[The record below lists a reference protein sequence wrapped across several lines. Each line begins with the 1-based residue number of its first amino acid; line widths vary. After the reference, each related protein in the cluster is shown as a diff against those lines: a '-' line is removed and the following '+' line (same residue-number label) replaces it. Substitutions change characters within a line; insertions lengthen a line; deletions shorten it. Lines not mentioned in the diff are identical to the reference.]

1 MSIFVHLHNHSE
13 YSLLDGIARCADIA
27 TRVKELGFDAYA
39 LTDHG
44 VMYGALE
51 FYSTMRSAGIKPI
64 IGCEVYVA
72 ARRLEDKDPAQDRS
86 SRHLVLLAQNKTGY
100 VNLMRLTS
108 IAHQHGFYYK
118 PRIDFETL
126 SEVNEGLVAL
136 TACPG
141 GVVAGAFH
149 HGGEQAAREQL
160 ERYLRLFGP
169 ERLFLEIQ
177 YHGLEMEET
186 FRQWARAAAAQ
197 AGVRLVAT
205 NDCHYVH
212 ADDARAHDIALCLRD
227 KKLLTDADRLSYS
240 GEGYYIRSAEQMQE
254 LFADYPDAL
263 ANTRAVADLCE
274 LELNLKEVH
283 FPLFVVPGQEDWFH
297 AADEAQRG
305 TALDEHLRE
314 LTYAG
319 AAKRYGTISDALRDR
334 IEYELSVIIPKGF
347 TAYFLICA
355 EFCAYARSQNIP
367 VGPGRGSAAGSV
379 VAYSLEITDIEP
391 IKYGLYFERFLNPER
406 VELPDFDID
415 FCFRRRDE
423 VITHVKEK
431 YGADRTALII
441 TFMRMKAR
449 AVLKNVGR
457 TKGLEFQYVD
467 RVTKEIR
474 GMNPTIDEA
483 VQASAALR
491 QMMADDPVIA
501 ELIEDGKRLEGIAAH
516 HSVHAAGLVIAPDEL
531 WRYVP
536 VQPHKDSDLLV
547 TQYAMDMVPKTGLVK
562 FDFLALRNL
571 TLIQD
576 TADYIRKYA
585 GIEFDARTVP
595 DDDAETFA
603 MLQRGDAYGVFQFEA
618 PQVKRMMLEA
628 RPENI
633 SDLAAINAAN
643 RPGPLQ
649 SGNTERYLQNRKHR
663 VAGASLYPS
672 IAEILEPTGGVMLFQ
687 EQVLEI
693 ARKLGGFTMGEADLL
708 RKAMGKKNMEVMQAQ
723 EAKFKQGAQERNV
736 PLAEAGEIWD
746 MMATFAGYGFNKA
759 HSVCY
764 AWIAYQTAYLK
775 CHFPHYYMCA
785 MLNNYMGDAAKLS
798 EILAQCRLM
807 RIDVLPP
814 SVNDGAFEFTPAAG
828 GRIIFGL
835 GGIKGLGQSAVDA
848 IVKEREQRGR
858 FRDIADFFKRTK
870 VQGVNRKVL
879 QSLAM
884 AGAFDCL
891 LPERAELIQRLDDI
905 ESFMRGPDKQVSM
918 FTDFEDGGD
927 RPGVLPTREVTPQ
940 DVALLEKQAI
950 GVFLTHHPFADHP
963 MYRDPRYMQLERL
976 HESLQYDP
984 SRWVDKQLPAGGLA
998 GLLTSLVVRT
1008 ANTSNRSYAKAR
1020 LEDPQ
1025 RSIALLIWPKVFE
1038 TAQRLL
1044 AENAPVVVWGKLQIP
1059 EAAEETDEAW
1069 KEAEIVVDRIAAYT
1083 ESTDTALPGAT
1094 PGPPAAAE
1102 QSPAPLQRPAA
1113 PSAPARNP
1121 SPSPAP
1127 GAAQVKPVTRTAKIN
1142 RSNEAQKMEHLSVS
1156 GDDAF
1161 SPLPITWELDL
1172 GQADHDDLSRLA
1184 HMLEHT
1190 QGNCEVRMLLRDVSG
1205 QLRKIK
1211 VDQRFYTSLDV
1222 AQQLEREFPFISTY
1236 PPPAAPLG

>member
-1 MSIFVHLHNHSE
+1 LSSFVHLHNHSE

-27 TRVKELGFDAYA
+27 ARVKELGFDAYA

-51 FYSTMRSAGIKPI
+51 FYSTMRSAGIKPL

-72 ARRLEDKDPAQDRS
+72 ARRLTDKEPAVDRS
-86 SRHLVLLAQNKTGY
+86 SQHLVLLAQDKQGY

-108 IAHQHGFYYK
+108 IAHQQGFYYK

-126 SEVNEGLVAL
+126 SEYNAGLVAL

-141 GVVAGAFH
+141 GVVASAFH

-169 ERLFLEIQ
+169 ERLFLELQ
-177 YHGLEMEET
+177 NHGLDIEAA
-186 FRQWARAAAAQ
+186 FRQWARDIAPQ
-197 AGVRLVAT
+197 VGVRLVAT

-227 KKLLTDADRLSYS
+227 KKLLSDPDRMSYS

-254 LFADYPDAL
+254 LFAEAPEAL
-263 ANTRAVADLCE
+263 ANTRVVADMCN

-283 FPLFVVPGQEDWFH
+283 FPRFIVPGQEEWFET
-297 AADEAQRG
+297 ADETQRS
-305 TALDEHLRE
+305 AAKDEHLRE
-314 LTYAG
+314 MTYAG
-319 AAKRYGTISDALRDR
+319 ALKRYGAVSDTLRDR

-355 EFCAYARSQNIP
+355 EFCAFARSRNIP

-449 AVLKNVGR
+449 AVLKSVGR

-483 VQASAALR
+483 VQASAILR
-491 QMMADDPVIA
+491 QMMAEDPAIA
-501 ELIEDGKRLEGIAAH
+501 ELIDDGKRLEGIAAH

-536 VQPHKDSDLLV
+536 VQPHKESDLLV

-562 FDFLALRNL
+562 FDFLGLRNL

-576 TADYIRKYA
+576 TADYIRKFE
-585 GIEFDARTVP
+585 GIEFDARLIP

-618 PQVKRMMLEA
+618 PQVKRMMLDV

-649 SGNTERYLQNRKHR
+649 SGNTERYLQNRKNR
-663 VAGASLYPS
+663 VVGASLYPS

-723 EAKFKQGAQERNV
+723 EAKFIEGAQERKV
-736 PLAEAGEIWD
+736 PLSEATAIWE

-775 CHFPHYYMCA
+775 CHYPHYYMCA

-814 SVNDGAFEFTPAAG
+814 SVNDGGFEFTPTTD

-848 IVKEREQRGR
+848 VVRERERQGR
-858 FRDIADFFKRTK
+858 FTDLADFLKRTK

-891 LPERAELIQRLDDI
+891 QPERAALIQRLDDI
-905 ESFMRGPDKQVSM
+905 EAFMRGPDKQVALFM
-918 FTDFEDGGD
+918 DFEDGGD

-963 MYRDPRYMQLERL
+963 MYRDQRYMQLEQL
-976 HESLQYDP
+976 HESMQYDP
-984 SRWVDKQLPAGGLA
+984 SRWVDKQLPGSGLA
-998 GLLTSLVVRT
+998 GLLTSLIVRT

-1025 RSIALLIWPKVFE
+1025 RSIAVLIWPKVFE

-1069 KEAEIVVDRIAAYT
+1069 KDAEIVIDRIAAYIAPADPAPHSGPAGAAAM
-1083 ESTDTALPGAT
+1083 EPAT
-1094 PGPPAAAE
+1094 PSPRPQPVPP
-1102 QSPAPLQRPAA
+1102 
-1113 PSAPARNP
+1113 
-1121 SPSPAP
+1121 PAP
-1127 GAAQVKPVTRTAKIN
+1127 GAAQVKPLTRTAKII
-1142 RSNEAQKMEHLSVS
+1142 RTTEAKQMESVLAT
-1156 GDDAF
+1156 GDDSF

-1184 HMLEHT
+1184 QMLEHT
-1190 QGNCEVRMLLRDVSG
+1190 QGNCEVRMLLRDISG

-1236 PPPAAPLG
+1236 NPSGAPLG

>member
-1 MSIFVHLHNHSE
+1 MGDTVLSRFVHLHNHSE
-13 YSLLDGIARCADIA
+13 YSLLDGIARCDDIA
-27 TRVKELGFDAYA
+27 ARVKELGFDTYA

-51 FYSTMRSAGIKPI
+51 FYSTMRKAGLKPI
-64 IGCEVYVA
+64 VGCEVYIA
-72 ARRLEDKDPAQDRS
+72 QRQLTDKDPTTDRR
-86 SRHLVLLAQNKTGY
+86 SRHLVLLAMDKPGY
-100 VNLMRLTS
+100 INLMRLTS
-108 IAHQHGFYYK
+108 IAHQFGFYYK

-126 SEVNEGLVAL
+126 SEFNEGLLAL

-141 GVVAGAFH
+141 GVVADAFH
-149 HGGEQAAREQL
+149 HGGEQPAQEQL
-160 ERYLRLFGP
+160 ERYLRLFGT

-177 YHGLEMEET
+177 YHGLEMEER
-186 FRQWARAAAAQ
+186 FRQWARDAGARL
-197 AGVRLVAT
+197 GVRLVAT
-205 NDCHYVH
+205 NDCHYVN

-227 KKLLTDADRLSYS
+227 KKLLTDTDRMSYS
-240 GEGYYIRSAEQMQE
+240 GEGYYIRSAQEMQA
-254 LFADYPDAL
+254 LFSDYPEAL
-263 ANTRAVADLCE
+263 ANTAIVADMCNLQ
-274 LELNLKEVH
+274 LDLKEVH
-283 FPLFVVPGQEDWFH
+283 FPRFIVPGKEQESESE
-297 AADEAQRG
+297 DEALRNAAQ
-305 TALDEHLRE
+305 DDYLRE

-319 AAKRYGTISDALRDR
+319 AARRYGEVTDALRER

-347 TAYFLICA
+347 SAYFLICA
-355 EFCAYARSQNIP
+355 EFCAYARSRGIP

-391 IKYGLYFERFLNPER
+391 VKYGLYFERFLNPER

-423 VITHVKEK
+423 VITHVKDK

-449 AVLKNVGR
+449 AVLKSVGR
-457 TKGLEFQYVD
+457 TKGMEYQYVD

-474 GMNPTIDEA
+474 GMNPTIAEA
-483 VQASAALR
+483 VAASATLR

-531 WRYVP
+531 WRFVP

-562 FDFLALRNL
+562 FDFLGLRNL

-576 TADYIRKYA
+576 AADYINKFEGA
-585 GIEFDARTVP
+585 NFDPRAIP
-595 DDDAETFA
+595 DNDAETFA

-618 PQVKRMMLEA
+618 PQVKRMMLDV

-649 SGNTERYLQNRKHR
+649 SGNTERYLQNRKNR
-663 VAGASLYPS
+663 VVGASLYPS
-672 IAEILEPTGGVMLFQ
+672 IGEILEPTGGVMLFQ

-723 EAKFKQGAQERNV
+723 QAKFMQGAQARGV
-736 PLAEAGEIWD
+736 SLAEATEIWD

-764 AWIAYQTAYLK
+764 AWIAYQTAFLK
-775 CHFPHYYMCA
+775 CHYPHYYMCA

-798 EILAQCRLM
+798 EILAQCRQM
-807 RIDVLPP
+807 RIPVLPP
-814 SVNDGAFEFTPAAG
+814 SVNAGGFEFTPTTD

-835 GGIKGLGQSAVDA
+835 GGIKGLGQAAVDA
-848 IVKEREQRGR
+848 IVKEREQRGPFTELAVFLR
-858 FRDIADFFKRTK
+858 RTK

-891 LPERAELIQRLDDI
+891 EPERALLIQRLDDI
-905 ESFMRGPDKQVSM
+905 EAYMRGPDKQVELFM
-918 FTDFEDGGD
+918 DFNDGAD
-927 RPGVLPTREVTPQ
+927 RLGVLPTREVTPQ

-963 MYRDPRYMQLERL
+963 MYRDQRYLQLAQL

-984 SRWVDKQLPAGGLA
+984 SRWTDRQLPNSGLT
-998 GLLTSLVVRT
+998 GLLSSVITRT
-1008 ANTSNRSYAKAR
+1008 ANTSNRTYAKAR
-1020 LEDPQ
+1020 LEDPE
-1025 RSIALLIWPKVFE
+1025 RSIAVLIWPKVFE
-1038 TAQRLL
+1038 TAQRLI
-1044 AENAPVVVWGKLQIP
+1044 AENAPVVIWGRIQMP
-1059 EAAEETDEAW
+1059 EAAEESDEAW
-1069 KEAEIVVDRIAAYT
+1069 KDAEIVVDRITAYAEPADPAILSGT
-1083 ESTDTALPGAT
+1083 SGGSRDIHEPAALP
-1094 PGPPAAAE
+1094 
-1102 QSPAPLQRPAA
+1102 PLQPSHPVPVRAPVK
-1113 PSAPARNP
+1113 PSA
-1121 SPSPAP
+1121 
-1127 GAAQVKPVTRTAKIN
+1127 RTAKII
-1142 RSNEAQKMEHLSVS
+1142 RSNEVNSMESTTGLSADS
-1156 GDDAF
+1156 F

-1172 GQADHDDLSRLA
+1172 VQAGHDDLSRLA
-1184 HMLEHT
+1184 LMLERA
-1190 QGNCEVRMLLRDVSG
+1190 QGDCEVRMLLRDISG

-1222 AQQLEREFPFISTY
+1222 AQQLEREFPFITPHA
-1236 PPPAAPLG
+1236 PPSAPLG